1 MTERVAEGIF
11 SADRKLAACAA
22 LLVALAFLGG
32 CTSTNLEDTVPAAQ
46 PSGLSSG
53 QAQDTGSFPNLNIP
67 PQVAA
72 PQITPEEKAAKLS
85 ELEAAQ
91 AAQAAVPAEN
101 GTAEDQIRLKKLA
114 ETHASS
120 TLAEIEKK

>member
-1 MTERVAEGIF
+1 MTKRTAKGIF
-11 SADRKLAACAA
+11 SCGRKAGAFMAA
-22 LLVALAFLGG
+22 LGALALLGG
-32 CTSTNLEDTVPAAQ
+32 CASADLADAVPSAQ

-53 QAQDTGSFPNLNIP
+53 QPRNTGTFPNLNIP

-72 PQITPEEKAAKLS
+72 SQITPDEKAAKLS

-91 AAQAAVPAEN
+91 AAQPVAQAGNTAA
-101 GTAEDQIRLKKLA
+101 DQIRLKKLA